1 MEKRVVLSLG
11 HGSLQIGFPAVTAQ
25 LWEEGSHPMKFSGA
39 LPAAPEIPSIYRAWQ
54 MLYRAM
60 HYRLNWQPRMEIE
73 GADVTNV
80 SEVEF
85 EDLCQGLA
93 LHINNWLDSAD
104 FRPIDQILR
113 TYLDPQD
120 DICLVVETDD
130 SLLQQ
135 LPWHLWH
142 FFDAY
147 SHAEVA
153 LSPSS
158 YQRASTGA
166 DQTSTSRIKILVVLG
181 SAEGI
186 DVARDRTY
194 LSALAQQAEV
204 SVLAKPSLERLTQA
218 LWQGCDLFFFAGHSS
233 SRVQGEI
240 QLNADRSL
248 TLEQLKYALRGA
260 IARGLKLAIF
270 NSCDGLGLA
279 RSLADLSIPQVIVM
293 REPVPDRVAQA
304 FLKQFLT
311 AFVQDRSIYTSVRT
325 AREKLQ
331 GLEADYPCASW
342 LPAIYQNPAEAP
354 TSWQQWQADRGHVAL
369 PAAAASRPYGHFLR
383 TAVLASLLVTCLIAG
398 VRHLGWLQPGELRT
412 FDLLM
417 RLRPEEQP
425 DSRLL
430 IVTVT
435 EADFQLPEQAERKGS
450 LSDLALERLLQ
461 KLEPM
466 QPQAIGLDIYRD
478 FPADPEQSGL
488 ANRLSRQD
496 NLYVICKSSDPTT
509 NEEGIAPPPEIPLQ
523 QQGFSDVVKDPD
535 NVLRRHLL
543 AMNPPAASPC
553 ASPYS
558 LSAQLAFHYL
568 DDKGIAAEYRPDG
581 ILQIGDVPVASLQPA
596 RGSYQTVNTWGYQT
610 LLNYRAT
617 PSVADIAPV
626 VTLGEVLSDRLRAEQ
641 AKDRI
646 VLIGVTAASA
656 GDFFTTP
663 HSTSRVTGQSSYQLP
678 GVIVQAHM
686 TSQLLSAVEDGRPL
700 LDSWPRL
707 GELLWIWIWAAI
719 GSGSAWRYPSRFL
732 RAIAA
737 VGAVVS
743 LFFICFWL
751 LIIGTWAPLIP
762 AGLSLLLT
770 GSSTSFY
777 LAYAKR
783 NNSAP
788 LPLASREP

>member
-11 HGSLQIGFPAVTAQ
+11 HGSLQSGFPAVTAQ
-25 LWEEGSHPMKFSGA
+25 LWEEGSRPMKFSGA
-39 LPAAPEIPSIYRAWQ
+39 LPAAPEIASVYRAWQ

-60 HYRLNWQPRMEIE
+60 HHRLNWQPRMEIE
-73 GADVTNV
+73 AADVTNV

-93 LHINNWLDSAD
+93 LHINNWLNAAD

-142 FFDAY
+142 FFDTY
-147 SHAEVA
+147 PQAEVA

-166 DQTSTSRIKILVVLG
+166 DQPSASRIRILVVLG

-204 SVLAKPSLERLTQA
+204 SVLAEPSLEALTQA

-240 QLNADRSL
+240 QLNADQSL

-311 AFVQDRSIYTSVRT
+311 AFVQDRSIYRSVRT
-325 AREKLQ
+325 AREQLQ

-354 TSWQQWQADRGHVAL
+354 TSWQQWQADRGY
-369 PAAAASRPYGHFLR
+369 AAPPLVASRPPRRPLR
-383 TAVLASLLVTCLIAG
+383 TVALASLLVTGLIVG
-398 VRHLGWLQPGELRT
+398 IRHLGWLQPGELRT

-417 RLRPEEQP
+417 RLRPEERP
-425 DSRLL
+425 DPRLL

-488 ANRLSRQD
+488 ADRLSRQD

-509 NEEGIAPPPEIPLQ
+509 DAAGIAPPPEIPLP

-568 DDKGIAAEYRPDG
+568 DTKGIAAEYRPDG
-581 ILQIGDVPVASLQPA
+581 ILQIGDVSVAPLQPA
-596 RGSYQTVNTWGYQT
+596 RGSYQAVDTWGYQT

-617 PSVADIAPV
+617 PSAADIAPV

-641 AKDRI
+641 VKDRI
-646 VLIGVTAASA
+646 VLIG
-656 GDFFTTP
+656 
-663 HSTSRVTGQSSYQLP
+663 
-678 GVIVQAHM
+678 
-686 TSQLLSAVEDGRPL
+686 
-700 LDSWPRL
+700 
-707 GELLWIWIWAAI
+707 
-719 GSGSAWRYPSRFL
+719 
-732 RAIAA
+732 
-737 VGAVVS
+737 
-743 LFFICFWL
+743 
-751 LIIGTWAPLIP
+751 
-762 AGLSLLLT
+762 
-770 GSSTSFY
+770 
-777 LAYAKR
+777 
-783 NNSAP
+783 
-788 LPLASREP
+788 